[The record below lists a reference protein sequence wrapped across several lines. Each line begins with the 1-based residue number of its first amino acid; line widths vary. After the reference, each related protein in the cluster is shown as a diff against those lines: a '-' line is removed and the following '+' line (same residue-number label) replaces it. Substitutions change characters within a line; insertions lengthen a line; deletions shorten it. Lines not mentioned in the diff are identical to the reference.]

1 MLFVTPRV
9 RVHPFQR
16 GQTGAP
22 KPTTVYMAEV
32 YDDQDPVAG
41 QVWACGD
48 EHESW
53 SQAESCGKAELSK
66 RQSQ

>member
-1 MLFVTPRV
+1 MLFVMPRV

-22 KPTTVYMAEV
+22 KLTTVYMDEV

-53 SQAESCGKAELSK
+53 S
-66 RQSQ
+66 